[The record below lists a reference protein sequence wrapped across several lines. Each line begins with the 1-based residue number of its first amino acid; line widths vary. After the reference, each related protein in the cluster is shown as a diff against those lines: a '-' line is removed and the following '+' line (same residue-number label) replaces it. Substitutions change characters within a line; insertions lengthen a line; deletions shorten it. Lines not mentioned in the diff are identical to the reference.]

1 MWNILNGTIINAL
14 AVAGGCAVGLL
25 AGHRL
30 PERIQRIILDVLGLI
45 TITLGIDAGVLGMS
59 TMVQTNMPAG
69 DAGKTYGA
77 MLGLVMVASLIIGS
91 IAGTLMRWHEGIERL
106 GEKIHERF
114 STGDGKTFAE
124 GFLTASVIFCVGP
137 LTMLGCLKN
146 GAAGD
151 PSYLYIKSLL
161 DGFCSIA
168 LTASLGV
175 GVAFSILTVV
185 VFQGGL
191 AVTAYYCADQLP
203 QLSVDMMNVVGGVL
217 LLATALMIL
226 DIKRIPVAN
235 MLPAIF
241 VAPAL
246 IWIVEQIKP
255 GLLITNP

>member
-14 AVAGGCAVGLL
+14 AVAGGCCVGLL

-30 PERIQRIILDVLGLI
+30 PEKMQRIILDALGLI
-45 TITLGIDAGVLGMS
+45 TITLGVDASVIGMNR
-59 TMVQTNMPAG
+59 VVAANLPPG

-91 IAGTLMRWHEGIERL
+91 IAGTLMRWHEGIEGL
-106 GEKIHERF
+106 GGKIHKRF
-114 STGDGKTFAE
+114 AKGDAKSFAE

-146 GAAGD
+146 GADGD

-175 GVAFSILTVV
+175 GVAFSIVTVV

-191 AVTAYYCADQLP
+191 AVAAYYFADRLP

-235 MLPAIF
+235 MLPALF
-241 VAPAL
+241 VVPLL
-246 IWIVEQIKP
+246 IWIVEQFSP
-255 GLLITNP
+255 GLLITHP